1 MYINTTQKGKLSLNI
16 FNFYLSSEPNRKRP
30 EEEPGDSHHLPF
42 GKYRTSKPPKP
53 DCGIGQQYIYK
64 ILSMSFMQ
72 SHGSGPP
79 APQEGSPKQH
89 KVSPGRPKMS
99 H

>member
-30 EEEPGDSHHLPF
+30 EEEPGARHHLPF
-42 GKYRTSKPPKP
+42 GEYRTSKPPKP

-79 APQEGSPKQH
+79 APPEGSPKQP